1 MDATFWAT
9 VALIIFLAILF
20 YIKVP
25 AKITGSLDDR
35 ADGIRKELDDARKL
49 REEAQALL
57 ADYQRRQREA
67 EKEAEG
73 IIAAAEREADLLQEE
88 AKAKIEDYIAR
99 RTKMAEQKIA
109 QAEAQ
114 AAADV
119 KAAAV
124 DLAMAAAETVLTKQ
138 ITGKDASA
146 LVDKSIAEVK
156 ANLN

>member
-9 VALIIFLAILF
+9 VALVIFLGILF

-35 ADGIRKELDDARKL
+35 AEGIRKELDDARKL

-67 EKEAEG
+67 EQEAEG
-73 IIAAAEREADLLQEE
+73 IIAAAEREAELLQND

-99 RTKMAEQKIA
+99 RTKMAEQKIT

-124 DLAMAAAETVLTKQ
+124 DLAMAAAETVLTNQ
-138 ITGKDASA
+138 ISGKEATA
-146 LVDKSIAEVK
+146 LMDKSIADVK